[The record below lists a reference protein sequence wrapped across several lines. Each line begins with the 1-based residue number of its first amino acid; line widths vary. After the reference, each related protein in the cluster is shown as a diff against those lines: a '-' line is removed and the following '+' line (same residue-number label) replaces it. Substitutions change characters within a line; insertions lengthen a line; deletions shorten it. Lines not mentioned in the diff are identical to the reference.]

1 LWDFDE
7 ISNKRL
13 FQALLR
19 SMAEVFCNCRA
30 DSASS
35 GDAESLCSHYS
46 ASRPRCSH
54 DNKVKLSVPCRKVV
68 EAHGG

>member
-35 GDAESLCSHYS
+35 SNAESLCSQYVGK
-46 ASRPRCSH
+46 P
-54 DNKVKLSVPCRKVV
+54 PQMQP
-68 EAHGG
+68 